1 MTKKEEKSKRK
12 IEMKIKK
19 MRLSQQIKLL
29 EEREKQLN
37 ESIIKKQ
44 DQLRYLNKLYLEKEK
59 TLMNNY
65 L

>member
-44 DQLRYLNKLYLEKEK
+44 DQLRYLNKLYFEKEK